1 MGDIAIFFLSF
12 ILSNVCSFKILFLSS
27 NSRGKEFLEFSSF
40 LSFPPS
46 GF

>member
-1 MGDIAIFFLSF
+1 MGNIAIFFSVDLYYRMF
-12 ILSNVCSFKILFLSS
+12 VPLRLFLSS